1 MHLVILLV
9 IVIDVALLLCE
20 ILISNVCPA
29 APAGSAAA
37 ATLHAWESGLS
48 WTSRALVIALL
59 LHQAALCAAE
69 GPCVYVRQPL
79 HVADA
84 AILVAALVLELV
96 LSAGDEAGLIAV
108 LLGWRVLRVLHG
120 LAATLEEAEHHADAG
135 EAREKAQA
143 LQKQVDEL
151 TERLAQALG
160 GGGGRAEAGG
170 LTAPPAT
177 ALTESATP
185 SAKEHGGS
193 AIVA

>member
-1 MHLVILLV
+1 MIW
-9 IVIDVALLLCE
+9 IFTGLLLMG
-20 ILISNVCPA
+20 
-29 APAGSAAA
+29 AGVAV
-37 ATLHAWESGLS
+37 
-48 WTSRALVIALL
+48 LVIALL

-120 LAATLEEAEHHADAG
+120 LAATLEEAEHADAG

-170 LTAPPAT
+170 LTAPPAA
-177 ALTESATP
+177 ALTESAMP